1 MGKGEDILKG
11 IYLWTN
17 LINGKKYVGKSEDI
31 ASRKRGYRK
40 EVNKGSDRYIIK
52 ALRKY
57 GFENFSFEVIEEV
70 EDNILERE
78 QYWMDFYQTLDK
90 NKGYNVLRAEETPG
104 ENFSQGSKNNRA
116 VLTEDEVY
124 EIRVSI
130 YCDRQDPL
138 KVFAYYKDKI
148 SYDAFCKAY
157 RGETWKNVDS
167 SMIYDLNKTKERKG
181 KSKAKLCVDDVKLIR
196 ERAKNG
202 ESITSIFL
210 DYSEICG
217 RNTIKRV
224 VNNETWKNI

>member
-90 NKGYNVLRAEETPG
+90 NKGYNVLLRHIEPPKIC
-104 ENFSQGSKNNRA
+104 SHKKQ
-116 VLTEDEVY
+116 L
-124 EIRVSI
+124 
-130 YCDRQDPL
+130 
-138 KVFAYYKDKI
+138 YYKT
-148 SYDAFCKAY
+148 
-157 RGETWKNVDS
+157 R
-167 SMIYDLNKTKERKG
+167 L
-181 KSKAKLCVDDVKLIR
+181 L
-196 ERAKNG
+196 
-202 ESITSIFL
+202 SI
-210 DYSEICG
+210 
-217 RNTIKRV
+217 K
-224 VNNETWKNI
+224 

>member
-1 MGKGEDILKG
+1 M
-11 IYLWTN
+11 
-17 LINGKKYVGKSEDI
+17 S
-31 ASRKRGYRK
+31 
-40 EVNKGSDRYIIK
+40 KGSDRYIIK

-148 SYDAFCKAY
+148 SYDSFCKAY

-181 KSKAKLCVDDVKLIR
+181 KSKAKLSVNDVKLIR
-196 ERAKNG
+196 ERAKKG
-202 ESITSIFL
+202 ESVTSIFL

>member
-31 ASRKRGYRK
+31 AARKRGYRK

-70 EDNILERE
+70 ENNILERE

-148 SYDAFCKAY
+148 SYDTFCKAY

-181 KSKAKLCVDDVKLIR
+181 KPKAKLSVDDVKLIR

>member
-138 KVFAYYKDKI
+138 KVFAY
-148 SYDAFCKAY
+148 
-157 RGETWKNVDS
+157 
-167 SMIYDLNKTKERKG
+167 
-181 KSKAKLCVDDVKLIR
+181 
-196 ERAKNG
+196 
-202 ESITSIFL
+202 
-210 DYSEICG
+210 
-217 RNTIKRV
+217 
-224 VNNETWKNI
+224 